1 MNTFGW
7 CTIRRAVVI
16 YIQPSH
22 MRRQG
27 RERQWRSWVHNA
39 KGRHTIVIEPVG
51 VGVGGGVCA
60 IEPQG
65 CHDLTLSRSQQVN
78 RPKDMILPKENVF
91 CKTYPAL
98 AARKISLSD
107 RDSGNSKTDVPV
119 TNCILQ
125 IKKIFFCLFM
135 NYAHTERKKEVR
147 VNLTMTE
154 KHASRLRKAAV

>member
-22 MRRQG
+22 MHRQG

-60 IEPQG
+60 IEPQS

-78 RPKDMILPKENVF
+78 RPKDMILRKENVF
-91 CKTYPAL
+91 CKTYPAP

-125 IKKIFFCLFM
+125 IKKIFLSFYELC
-135 NYAHTERKKEVR
+135 AHREKEVR